1 MAYTEEL
8 VSKLSHSVSKET
20 CCRLAM
26 LSAIVKI
33 DGSIHLGAK
42 SAISLE
48 LKISNMALS
57 RRIISEFKSLFGLH
71 SEVSLRRI
79 NIRGT
84 TQSQIL
90 IKSNQLRA
98 VLEKLEVLQGGKLNL
113 GMPKNLIKR
122 TCCKSYFLRGAFM
135 AGGYVNQSAGT
146 AHLEISSENK
156 KLIDELSK
164 MLNEKKLI
172 ENRVRKKDNYFSFY
186 IKSND
191 RVTAFLKLIE
201 APKEA
206 LEFENTAI
214 VKDLKSRAN
223 RLANAETANKNKVIK
238 NAFRQIKEV
247 SHIEEALGLSSLSP
261 GLCEICIA
269 RLEYP
274 EDSLEELGKRM
285 DPQLSKSAVNHRF
298 RRVREIAGKLD

>member
-98 VLEKLEVLQGGKLNL
+98 VLEKLEVLQAGKLNL
-113 GMPKNLIKR
+113 GMPKNVIKR

-135 AGGYVNQSAGT
+135 AGGYISQSART
-146 AHLEISSENK
+146 A
-156 KLIDELSK
+156 
-164 MLNEKKLI
+164 
-172 ENRVRKKDNYFSFY
+172 
-186 IKSND
+186 
-191 RVTAFLKLIE
+191 
-201 APKEA
+201 
-206 LEFENTAI
+206 
-214 VKDLKSRAN
+214 
-223 RLANAETANKNKVIK
+223 
-238 NAFRQIKEV
+238 
-247 SHIEEALGLSSLSP
+247 
-261 GLCEICIA
+261 
-269 RLEYP
+269 
-274 EDSLEELGKRM
+274 
-285 DPQLSKSAVNHRF
+285 
-298 RRVREIAGKLD
+298 

>member
-8 VSKLSHSVSKET
+8 VSELSHSVSKET
-20 CCRLAM
+20 CCRLSM

-42 SAISLE
+42 SAISLG
-48 LKISNMALS
+48 LKISNMALA

-71 SEVSLRRI
+71 SEVNLRRI

-98 VLEKLEVLQGGKLNL
+98 VLEKLEVLQAGKLNF

-135 AGGYVNQSAGT
+135 AGGYVNQSA

-156 KLIDELSK
+156 KLIVLTGERTKPSNFFDADFVIVGGGLGGIAAALSICSSVS
-164 MLNEKKLI
+164 I
-172 ENRVRKKDNYFSFY
+172 ESISASSF
-186 IKSND
+186 
-191 RVTAFLKLIE
+191 V
-201 APKEA
+201 
-206 LEFENTAI
+206 
-214 VKDLKSRAN
+214 
-223 RLANAETANKNKVIK
+223 
-238 NAFRQIKEV
+238 
-247 SHIEEALGLSSLSP
+247 
-261 GLCEICIA
+261 
-269 RLEYP
+269 
-274 EDSLEELGKRM
+274 
-285 DPQLSKSAVNHRF
+285 
-298 RRVREIAGKLD
+298 

>member
-1 MAYTEEL
+1 
-8 VSKLSHSVSKET
+8 
-20 CCRLAM
+20 
-26 LSAIVKI
+26 
-33 DGSIHLGAK
+33 
-42 SAISLE
+42 
-48 LKISNMALS
+48 
-57 RRIISEFKSLFGLH
+57 
-71 SEVSLRRI
+71 
-79 NIRGT
+79 
-84 TQSQIL
+84 
-90 IKSNQLRA
+90 
-98 VLEKLEVLQGGKLNL
+98 
-113 GMPKNLIKR
+113 
-122 TCCKSYFLRGAFM
+122 M

-223 RLANAETANKNKVIK
+223 RLANAETANKNKVI
-238 NAFRQIKEV
+238 
-247 SHIEEALGLSSLSP
+247 
-261 GLCEICIA
+261 
-269 RLEYP
+269 
-274 EDSLEELGKRM
+274 
-285 DPQLSKSAVNHRF
+285 
-298 RRVREIAGKLD
+298 